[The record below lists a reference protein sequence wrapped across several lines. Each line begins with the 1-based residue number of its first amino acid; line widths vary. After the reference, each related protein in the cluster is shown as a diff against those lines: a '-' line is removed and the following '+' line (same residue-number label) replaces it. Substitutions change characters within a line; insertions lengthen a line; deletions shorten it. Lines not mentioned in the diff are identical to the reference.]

1 MQSCTA
7 CTCARTRWVGATARL
22 CVSHINALQAC
33 CSNAVHEAVEL
44 LRACNAMGATR
55 AARLMSV
62 HRWRPAREWPGG
74 GGRRVAAGWGH
85 VSLACA
91 CVYLSLAC
99 NAMLMSSCSRLDT
112 APAISRALAATS
124 PSAAVLSVVSPPSG
138 SNATSTC
145 GAGRWGG
152 QVHPEHRWGGQVHP
166 ERRACRCLAYR
177 PADRHAWPV
186 T

>member
-44 LRACNAMGATR
+44 PRACNAMGATR

-62 HRWRPAREWPGG
+62 HRWRPAREWPRG

-152 QVHPEHRWGGQVHP
+152 QVHPE
-166 ERRACRCLAYR
+166 RRACRCLAYR